1 MFWTG
6 AAALSLLIW
15 IYLVFAR
22 GGFWRIVTNDSGANA
37 PARKV
42 IVVIPARNEADVI
55 GEAVASLL
63 TQDFPAPLH
72 VILVDDAST
81 DGTAEAARQA
91 AQKIGRA
98 EHLTVL
104 TGAPLPPGWTGKL
117 WAVSQGAQ
125 AAFEHQPD
133 YLLFTDADIRHHSR
147 SVAELVAKAEA
158 EQLDL
163 ASYMVRLSTAN
174 FAEKALIPAFVYFFL
189 QLYPPNW
196 IAFAKNQTAGA
207 AGGCLLIKPEALARI
222 GGHAA
227 IRSQIIDDCSLARA
241 IKSSGGKIW
250 MGLTAQTQS
259 LRPYKGFAEIRRMIS
274 RSAFNQLR
282 HSALLLTGALL
293 ALAIT
298 YVIPVAALSSG
309 QPLAA
314 SLGALA
320 WLLMSISYAPMIRFY
335 RLPLIWAFCL
345 PLIAIFYAGATLH
358 SAVQYWRGKGGAWKG
373 RIQDA

>member
-22 GGFWRIVTNDSGANA
+22 GGFWRIVTNHNSANA
-37 PARKV
+37 PACKV
-42 IVVIPARNEADVI
+42 IAVIPARNEADVI

-63 TQDFPAPLH
+63 TQDFPAPLD

-81 DGTAEAARQA
+81 DGTAEAARLA
-91 AQKIGRA
+91 AQKIALA
-98 EHLTVL
+98 EQLTVL

-117 WAVSQGAQ
+117 WAVFQGAQ
-125 AAFEHQPD
+125 AASERQAD

-158 EQLDL
+158 GQLDL
-163 ASYMVRLSTAN
+163 ASYMVRLATAN

-196 IAFAKNQTAGA
+196 IASAKHQTAAA
-207 AGGCLLIKPEALARI
+207 AGGCLLIKPAALARI

-241 IKSSGGKIW
+241 VKSAGGRIW

-259 LRPYKGFAEIRRMIS
+259 LRPYNGFAEIGRMIS

-282 HSALLLTGALL
+282 HSALLLTGTLL

-298 YVIPVAALSSG
+298 YVA
-309 QPLAA
+309 PLAA
-314 SLGALA
+314 LFSGSRPAIILGTAA
-320 WLLMSISYAPMIRFY
+320 WLLMSISYAPMIRLY
-335 RLPLIWAFCL
+335 RLPLLWSFCL
-345 PLIAIFYAGATLH
+345 PLIAVFYAGATLH
-358 SAVQYWRGKGGAWKG
+358 SAIQYWRGKGGAWKG
-373 RIQDA
+373 RMQDV

>member
-22 GGFWRIVTNDSGANA
+22 GGFWRIVISHSGVKP

-42 IVVIPARNEADVI
+42 IAVVPARNEADVI
-55 GEAVASLL
+55 GEAIASLL
-63 TQDFPAPLH
+63 TQDFPAPLD
-72 VILVDDAST
+72 VILVDDGST
-81 DGTAEAARQA
+81 DGTAEAAIQA

-98 EHLTVL
+98 KNLTFL

-125 AAFEHQPD
+125 AAFEQQPD

-147 SVAELVAKAEA
+147 SVAELVARAEA

-163 ASYMVRLSTAN
+163 ASHMVRLSATN

-196 IAFAKNQTAGA
+196 IVSAKHQTAGA

-227 IRSQIIDDCSLARA
+227 IRSEIIDDCSLARA
-241 IKSSGGKIW
+241 VKSSGGKIW

-259 LRPYKGFAEIRRMIS
+259 LRPYNSFAEIGRMIS

-282 HSALLLTGALL
+282 HSALLLAGTLL
-293 ALAIT
+293 ALIVT
-298 YVIPVAALSSG
+298 YVIPVLALFSG

-314 SLGALA
+314 IFGALA

-358 SAVQYWRGKGGAWKG
+358 SAIQYWRGKGGAWKG
-373 RIQDA
+373 RIQDV

>member
-1 MFWTG
+1 
-6 AAALSLLIW
+6 
-15 IYLVFAR
+15 
-22 GGFWRIVTNDSGANA
+22 
-37 PARKV
+37 
-42 IVVIPARNEADVI
+42 
-55 GEAVASLL
+55 
-63 TQDFPAPLH
+63 
-72 VILVDDAST
+72 
-81 DGTAEAARQA
+81 
-91 AQKIGRA
+91 
-98 EHLTVL
+98 
-104 TGAPLPPGWTGKL
+104 LPPGWTGKL

-125 AAFEHQPD
+125 AAFEQQPD

-147 SVAELVAKAEA
+147 SVAELVARAEA

-163 ASYMVRLSTAN
+163 ASHMVRLSATN

-196 IAFAKNQTAGA
+196 IVSAKHQTAGA

-227 IRSQIIDDCSLARA
+227 IRSEIIDDCSLARA
-241 IKSSGGKIW
+241 VKSSGGKIW

-259 LRPYKGFAEIRRMIS
+259 LRPYNSFAEIGRMIS

-282 HSALLLTGALL
+282 HSALLLAGTLL
-293 ALAIT
+293 ALIVT
-298 YVIPVAALSSG
+298 YVIPVLALFSG

-314 SLGALA
+314 IFGALA

-358 SAVQYWRGKGGAWKG
+358 SAIQYWRGKGGAWKG
-373 RIQDA
+373 RIQDV

>member
-22 GGFWRIVTNDSGANA
+22 GGFWRIDTSHSAADRT
-37 PARKV
+37 ARTV
-42 IVVIPARNEADVI
+42 VAVIPARNEADVI
-55 GEAVASLL
+55 GQAVASLL
-63 TQDFPAPLH
+63 TQDFPAPLDI
-72 VILVDDAST
+72 VLVDDAST

-98 EHLTVL
+98 EQLTVL

-125 AAFEHQPD
+125 AACERQPE

-147 SVAELVAKAEA
+147 SVAELVSKAEA
-158 EQLDL
+158 DQLDL

-189 QLYPPNW
+189 QLYPPHW
-196 IAFAKNQTAGA
+196 IASTKNKTAGA

-227 IRSQIIDDCSLARA
+227 IRGQIIDDCSLARA
-241 IKSSGGKIW
+241 VKSSGGKIW
-250 MGLTAQTQS
+250 MGLSAQTQS
-259 LRPYKGFAEIRRMIS
+259 LRPYEGFAEIGRMIS
-274 RSAFNQLR
+274 RSAFNQLQ
-282 HSALLLTGALL
+282 HSALLLAGTLL
-293 ALAIT
+293 ALAVT
-298 YVIPVAALSSG
+298 YVVPVAALCSG
-309 QPLAA
+309 QLLA
-314 SLGALA
+314 SSFGALA

-358 SAVQYWRGKGGAWKG
+358 SAIQYWRGKGGRWKG
-373 RIQDA
+373 RIQDV

>member
-6 AAALSLLIW
+6 AAALSLLVW
-15 IYLVFAR
+15 LYLVFAR
-22 GGFWRIVTNDSGANA
+22 GSFWRIVTNHHSANA

-42 IVVIPARNEADVI
+42 IAVIPARNEADVI

-72 VILVDDAST
+72 LILVDDAST

-91 AQKIGRA
+91 AQKIDHA
-98 EHLTVL
+98 KHLTVL
-104 TGAPLPPGWTGKL
+104 TGAPLPLGWTGKL

-125 AAFEHQPD
+125 AAVDQQPD

-147 SVAELVAKAEA
+147 SVAELVLKAEA

-163 ASYMVRLSTAN
+163 ASHMVRLATAN

-196 IAFAKNQTAGA
+196 SGSAKHQTAAA
-207 AGGCLLIKPEALARI
+207 AGGCLLIKPAALARI

-241 IKSSGGKIW
+241 VKSSGGKIW
-250 MGLTAQTQS
+250 MGLTTRTQS
-259 LRPYKGFAEIRRMIS
+259 LRPYQGFAEIGRMIS

-282 HSALLLTGALL
+282 HSAWLLAGTLL

-298 YVIPVAALSSG
+298 YVIPVAALCSG

-314 SLGALA
+314 SFGALA
-320 WLLMSISYAPMIRFY
+320 WLLMSLSYAPMIRFY
-335 RLPLIWAFCL
+335 RLPLSWAFCL

-358 SAVQYWRGKGGAWKG
+358 SAIQYWRGKGGAWKG
-373 RIQDA
+373 RIQDG

>member
-22 GGFWRIVTNDSGANA
+22 GSFWRIVTTPSGANA

-42 IVVIPARNEADVI
+42 IAIIPARNEADVI

-63 TQDFPAPLH
+63 TEDLLAPLH

-81 DGTAEAARQA
+81 DGTAETARQA

-98 EHLTVL
+98 QHLTVL

-125 AAFEHQPD
+125 AASEQQPD

-163 ASYMVRLSTAN
+163 ASYMVRLATAN
-174 FAEKALIPAFVYFFL
+174 IAEKALIPAFVYFFL

-196 IAFAKNQTAGA
+196 IASAKHQTAAA
-207 AGGCLLIKPEALARI
+207 AGGCLLIKPAALARI

-227 IRSQIIDDCSLARA
+227 IRSQIIDDCSLARVV
-241 IKSSGGKIW
+241 KSSGGKIW

-259 LRPYKGFAEIRRMIS
+259 LRPYNGFAEIGRMIS

-282 HSALLLTGALL
+282 HSALLLTGTLL
-293 ALAIT
+293 ALATT
-298 YVIPVAALSSG
+298 YVIPLAALGSG

-314 SLGALA
+314 SFGALA

-335 RLPLIWAFCL
+335 RLRLIWAFCL

-358 SAVQYWRGKGGAWKG
+358 SAIQYWRGKGGAWKG